1 MYDRYTFRFISF
13 CILLVILIFTEQ
25 YLWKLVF
32 IFFLKENSKS
42 LFFLLWNFFLCYV
55 SCILKKLMLINARS
69 RKSLRFPRE
78 RCSTIDTFEYFSFL
92 DGYTLW
98 SFCFFFIIASFFF
111 PWTTSGEER
120 ALHRTTKKYKQKI
133 L

>member
-42 LFFLLWNFFLCYV
+42 LFFSSMKFFSLLRLLYSKKTNADKCEESKVFTISQRKMLYNRYV
-55 SCILKKLMLINARS
+55 
-69 RKSLRFPRE
+69 
-78 RCSTIDTFEYFSFL
+78 
-92 DGYTLW
+92 
-98 SFCFFFIIASFFF
+98 
-111 PWTTSGEER
+111 
-120 ALHRTTKKYKQKI
+120 
-133 L
+133 